1 MKRII
6 IIGATLAS
14 ALALAGCNT
23 PGERA
28 AGGALIGAGTGA
40 LIGAAATGRGS
51 GALAGA
57 AIGGVGGAIIG
68 ANSPPP
74 RRYYGRPDGRCAEW
88 SHDRYGNPIC
98 VAFF

>member
-1 MKRII
+1 MKRIVVM
-6 IIGATLAS
+6 GAALAS
-14 ALALAGCNT
+14 VLMLAGCNT
-23 PGERA
+23 PGDRA

-57 AIGGVGGAIIG
+57 AIGGIGGAIIG

-74 RRYYGRPDGRCAEW
+74 RRYGRPGGECAEW
-88 SHDRYGNPIC
+88 SYDRYGNPVC